1 MPLVRLFCAL
11 LASTVLFFSSRAAP
25 QGEAG
30 NCLFQRNVKESET
43 TIAGNPDSPLLMN
56 KTKMRW
62 DALPES
68 VTHINARTYISDWR
82 NEYPFPSA
90 TPALNVTENKLDLSS
105 TEKNDAAWDI
115 SLLLT
120 TQQLRWA
127 ILGLGVVAFLC
138 CCCLCCRQGSAIPR
152 RESHTSHATPHDCE
166 WMFGDAATGLFGVHN
181 MADLNPLR
189 WSGALT
195 IDKAIE
201 QLQRV
206 QEHGN
211 RPIILK
217 VPANTKSKDE
227 HKCDTVEQAIAYL
240 RAQKST
246 SVPNSRDCM

>member
-1 MPLVRLFCAL
+1 
-11 LASTVLFFSSRAAP
+11 
-25 QGEAG
+25 
-30 NCLFQRNVKESET
+30 
-43 TIAGNPDSPLLMN
+43 MN

-62 DALPES
+62 DALPEN

-82 NEYPFPSA
+82 TEYPFPSA
-90 TPALNVTENKLDLSS
+90 TTALNATENKLDLSS

-115 SLLLT
+115 TLLLT

-127 ILGLGVVAFLC
+127 ILGLGVFVFLC
-138 CCCLCCRQGSAIPR
+138 CCCLCCRQGSASPR
-152 RESHTSHATPHDCE
+152 RESHTSHATPMTRVRELDCE
-166 WMFGDAATGLFGVHN
+166 WMFGDAATGLFGVHG

-189 WSGALT
+189 WSGSLT

-217 VPANTKSKDE
+217 VPANTKTKDE
-227 HKCDTVEQAIAYL
+227 HKFDTIEQAIAYL
-240 RAQKST
+240 RAQKSH
-246 SVPNSRDCM
+246 SGDNSRDCM